1 MFERF
6 AHLSKEE
13 KANLTIADFTVSE
26 IRFIISETVFAKEVD
41 GLIAEL
47 RFIRSCSQAV
57 IAEKIGYEQERSVQE
72 RLKSIKE
79 RMLNTIQ
86 KII

>member
-6 AHLSKEE
+6 ADLSKEQ
-13 KANLTIADFTVSE
+13 KANLTMTDLTVSE
-26 IRFIISETVFAKEVD
+26 IRFIIIETVFAKEVD

-72 RLKSIKE
+72 RLISIKE